1 MLIFQDV
8 LKIISKEIGFLGWTI
23 TNSQDFLNRDEL
35 LIYPKYESDYRPIDE
50 NDSINRKDGIRFYS
64 LDEILKELEKY
75 KNFSVDYMGRIN
87 VLVCSY
93 TDSVDY
99 PSYLAEKENIN
110 RKIMKILR
118 EENIELSYDTKTV
131 YVKN

>member
-1 MLIFQDV
+1 MLVFQDV
-8 LKIISKEIGFLGWTI
+8 LKMISKEIGFLGWTI

-87 VLVCSY
+87 VLVC
-93 TDSVDY
+93 
-99 PSYLAEKENIN
+99 KG
-110 RKIMKILR
+110 
-118 EENIELSYDTKTV
+118 TK
-131 YVKN
+131 